1 MIKQRLLTAL
11 VLGVLVLAGV
21 FLLPLNGFAL
31 GCAVVMLPAALE
43 WANLSGLS
51 GVAKWLYALA
61 LTGAIALI
69 YFLLPSE
76 MGFWLLAAAGLFWLW
91 GTYLI
96 LRYPAQAGF
105 SARSVKLLIGI
116 AVVVPTWVALVNL
129 KALPEG
135 SFALLMLL
143 LLVWGAD
150 TGAYCAGKLFGRHK
164 LIPDVSPGK
173 TVEGLAGG
181 VLTCLLIGTVAGIW
195 RELPLPALV
204 YLVALS
210 LLTCLAAVFGDLFE
224 SMFKRERGI
233 KDSGRL
239 LPGHGGVLDRIDSL
253 TAAAPIFMLGLYW
266 APAL

>member
-11 VLGVLVLAGV
+11 VLGVIVLAGV
-21 FLLPLNGFAL
+21 FLLPLQGFAL
-31 GCAVVMLPAALE
+31 GCALVMLLAALE
-43 WANLSGLS
+43 WANLCTLS
-51 GVAKWLYALA
+51 GVAKWLYAAVAAGL
-61 LTGAIALI
+61 IALI
-69 YFLLPSE
+69 YYLVPAELDV
-76 MGFWLLAAAGLFWLW
+76 WVLAAAGLFWLW
-91 GTYLI
+91 GCYLI
-96 LRYPAQAGF
+96 LNYPSNTGF
-105 SARSVKLLIGI
+105 SARTAKLLIGV
-116 AVVVPTWVALVNL
+116 AVVVPTWVALVAL

-135 SFALLMLL
+135 DFALLMLL

-164 LIPDVSPGK
+164 LIPGVSPGK
-173 TVEGLAGG
+173 TLEGLAGG
-181 VLTCLLIGTVAGIW
+181 VLTCLLIGAVAGFW
-195 RELPLPALV
+195 RELPMPALV
-204 YLVALS
+204 YLMALS

-266 APAL
+266 APAI